1 MDMRKKQNAPAGETS
16 PASVHANRYVSKTTL
31 AP

>member
-1 MDMRKKQNAPAGETS
+1 MGMPKKQNAPAGETS
-16 PASVHANRYVSKTTL
+16 PASVHANRFVSKTTF